1 MMRLKLLFTFALL
14 LSVPSLLLAQAAA
27 EFPVKTLDIG
37 KISEDADSV
46 NGVFRVVNR
55 GDAPLFIEGVYVSCG
70 CVKATHSTDAIM
82 PGESGTVTATLFP
95 EGREGQ
101 FLKSIYVYT
110 NTIPRKNVI
119 RLKAFIT
126 EPKKKQ

>member
-1 MMRLKLLFTFALL
+1 MFTFALL
-14 LSVPSLLLAQAAA
+14 LSVPSMLLAQAAV
-27 EFPVKTLDIG
+27 EFPVKVLDIG
-37 KISEDADSV
+37 TVCEETDSV
-46 NGVFRVVNR
+46 NCTFEVVNR
-55 GDAPLFIEGVYVSCG
+55 GDSPLFIQGVYVSCG

-82 PGESGTVTATLFP
+82 PGKSGTVTATLFP
-95 EGREGQ
+95 EGREGR

>member
-1 MMRLKLLFTFALL
+1 MRLKLLFTFALL
-14 LSVPSLLLAQAAA
+14 LSVPGLLLAQAAV

-37 KISEDADSV
+37 KISEDTDSV

-70 CVKATHSTDAIM
+70 CVKATHSTGAIM

>member
-55 GDAPLFIEGVYVSCG
+55 ADAPLFIEGC
-70 CVKATHSTDAIM
+70 M
-82 PGESGTVTATLFP
+82 
-95 EGREGQ
+95 
-101 FLKSIYVYT
+101 
-110 NTIPRKNVI
+110 
-119 RLKAFIT
+119 
-126 EPKKKQ
+126 